1 MKIAAQ
7 FRPANPTARSPA
19 FSSVMHSFP
28 QVTLPISIDAPQF
41 RDYLR
46 VQIEPKSLKTLRLS
60 FEGAAA

>member
-1 MKIAAQ
+1 MNIAAHPS
-7 FRPANPTARSPA
+7 R

-28 QVTLPISIDAPQF
+28 QVALPISIDAPQL